1 MAQAMCSPAEKACSN
16 FQALIILHTLTGCQR
31 LYYSSRQRTLCHL
44 VPTYM
49 YILVQ
54 SHASSDRKSSS
65 LSDTLMLF
73 TGWRKAFEEG
83 SLLWHCHWLPTEH

>member
-1 MAQAMCSPAEKACSN
+1 
-16 FQALIILHTLTGCQR
+16 
-31 LYYSSRQRTLCHL
+31 
-44 VPTYM
+44 M

-83 SLLWHCHWLPTEH
+83 SLLWHCHWLPTEHQLAARPIFKAPACHALVKPPSSM